1 MLLIN
6 WHYLHD
12 YRQNF
17 FSEELRWCSPQ
28 YRASSFLPDKNA
40 MNPGWKENRRLFYKI
55 RCESP
60 FSFYVQDFAFSH
72 HRVTLSLYL
81 NNVFILFM
89 TVPLPFSKNPFF
101 FVRKKKLLGEE
112 DEKYKTLRQRDHLPL
127 WVHVIADWHT
137 SKPFTGIAWTLAKMF
152 FILCLFYMLERQFE
166 VITFY
171 CELLYLQQI

>member
-1 MLLIN
+1 
-6 WHYLHD
+6 
-12 YRQNF
+12 
-17 FSEELRWCSPQ
+17 
-28 YRASSFLPDKNA
+28 

-101 FVRKKKLLGEE
+101 LYGKKKLLGEE

-127 WVHVIADWHT
+127 
-137 SKPFTGIAWTLAKMF
+137 
-152 FILCLFYMLERQFE
+152 
-166 VITFY
+166 
-171 CELLYLQQI
+171 

>member
-1 MLLIN
+1 MIIGRTFSVKSCDDALHSTVPAVFFQIKMLWTQDGKKTEDCFTKLDVKALSAFMSKTLLLAIIGSHLVCI
-6 WHYLHD
+6 WTMCLYYLW
-12 YRQNF
+12 Q
-17 FSEELRWCSPQ
+17 
-28 YRASSFLPDKNA
+28 FL
-40 MNPGWKENRRLFYKI
+40 
-55 RCESP
+55 C
-60 FSFYVQDFAFSH
+60 
-72 HRVTLSLYL
+72 LSLK
-81 NNVFILFM
+81 IL
-89 TVPLPFSKNPFF
+89 F
-101 FVRKKKLLGEE
+101 FVRKKKKLLGEE

>member
-101 FVRKKKLLGEE
+101 CTGKKNYWERNTRNIKHLGKE
-112 DEKYKTLRQRDHLPL
+112 TTCL